1 MRKTNPIILFSIW
14 IGVGV
19 WLALD
24 GYIKIVIFLI
34 LALVLIVTI
43 QFGVGW
49 VLFGIGRIREKLKN
63 KKPN

>member
-1 MRKTNPIILFSIW
+1 MRKSNPLVLSAIW

-34 LALVLIVTI
+34 AAAVLIVTI

-49 VLFGIGRIREKLKN
+49 LLDRIGRNREKSKN
-63 KKPN
+63 KKSN